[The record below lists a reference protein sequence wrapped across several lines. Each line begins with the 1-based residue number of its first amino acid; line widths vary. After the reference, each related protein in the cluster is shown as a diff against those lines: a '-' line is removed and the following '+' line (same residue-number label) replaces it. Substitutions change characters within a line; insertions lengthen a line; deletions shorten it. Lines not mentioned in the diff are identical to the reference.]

1 MIACLVGCT
10 TARPRVA
17 DPVRVTH
24 GYVLCAR
31 PAHPTYAA
39 FETAEPAWS
48 ARNTETLLRN
58 ATRMRTYVDALE
70 STIECYEAQVQSIAS
85 EE

>member
-1 MIACLVGCT
+1 MIVCLASCT
-10 TARPRVA
+10 TTRPRVA

-31 PAHPTYAA
+31 PAHPAYGA
-39 FETAEPAWS
+39 FAPAEPAWS

-58 ATRMRTYVDALE
+58 ATRMRAYVDALE
-70 STIECYEAQVQSIAS
+70 STVECYEAQVQSIAP